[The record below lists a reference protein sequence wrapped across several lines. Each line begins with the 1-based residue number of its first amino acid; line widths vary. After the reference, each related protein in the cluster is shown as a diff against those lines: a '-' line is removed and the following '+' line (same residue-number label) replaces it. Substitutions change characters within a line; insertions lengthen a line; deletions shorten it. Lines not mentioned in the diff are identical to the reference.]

1 MADPAKFR
9 EAGVRACLALLFNS
23 YFDRS
28 SADDVVVLRKS
39 LKEPI
44 WCVTGTFDVGS
55 KAKGCPKFS
64 EAAAAEFTKGSD
76 WERQVRFDHV
86 VRIKTITDRLLS
98 AREEIDVRR
107 VFEETPTC
115 VVTKDEHTKLTKQ
128 DRKDPKV
135 EGWERYR
142 KLGINVIAGP
152 HVRIVEG
159 QIVS

>member
-1 MADPAKFR
+1 MPNPAKFR

-28 SADDVVVLRKS
+28 SADDVLVLRKS

-55 KAKGCPKFS
+55 KARGCPTFS
-64 EAAAAEFTKGSD
+64 EEAVAEFAKGGD

-86 VRIKTITDRLLS
+86 VRIKTITDRLLT
-98 AREEIDVRR
+98 ACDEADVRR

-115 VVTKDEHTKLTKQ
+115 VVTKDEHTRLTKQ

-142 KLGINVIAGP
+142 KLSINVVAGP
-152 HVRIVEG
+152 HVAIVEG
-159 QIVS
+159 KIVS